1 MSFDYSK
8 LRGIIREKYKTQGAF
23 ADELG
28 ISAASLSDK
37 LNEKSD
43 FSHGE
48 ITLACDKLGIPYDRI
63 SEYFFCEKS

>member
-8 LRGIIREKYKTQGAF
+8 LRGKIREKYKTQEVF
-23 ADELG
+23 AGELG

-48 ITLACDKLGIPYDRI
+48 ITLACDKLGMPYECI